1 MSYMRLSYTW
11 AQGACSTTVPI
22 LFNKQIYIYK
32 TGTPFLSLGET
43 KLQAYPDG
51 IFFLL
56 GLTESCFENLAVIKP
71 SFKHE

>member
-51 IFFLL
+51 IFFLQKVPE
-56 GLTESCFENLAVIKP
+56 GISPWAY
-71 SFKHE
+71 